1 MFRDLF
7 FNEDS
12 NILPIVFHSQPRVEH
27 TLGEKRT
34 VMQNNFTFLEFFSF
48 FKCQTLHISKTN
60 AIKYKMKTNQNKTIL
75 EIL

>member
-34 VMQNNFTFLEFFSF
+34 VM
-48 FKCQTLHISKTN
+48 
-60 AIKYKMKTNQNKTIL
+60 
-75 EIL
+75 